1 MSDTGSYQPQMPPFV
16 QHYPPPHQLQQQQP
30 DRHPHYPESQGNGLA
45 VGALVVGIIALLTAL
60 PMFFFWLAGPL
71 ALIGLV
77 LGLFGL
83 RASRRGAGSRGLAL
97 GGVATS
103 LVALALSVVGLIL
116 AITLFDRFGDDVQD
130 LNREAREYAAC
141 VERAGEDQAA
151 MARCQVEFGTN

>member
-1 MSDTGSYQPQMPPFV
+1 MSMPLGQNLPPLHEL
-16 QHYPPPHQLQQQQP
+16 QHHQP

-60 PMFFFWLAGPL
+60 PMVFFFLAGPL

-77 LGLFGL
+77 LGLLGL
-83 RASRRGAGSRGLAL
+83 RAANRGRGNRGLAK

-103 LVALALSVVGLIL
+103 LIALVLSVVGLIL
-116 AITLFDRFGDDVQD
+116 AITLFNTFEDDVRD
-130 LNREAREYAAC
+130 VNREVRQYTDC

-151 MARCQVEFGTN
+151 VAQCQLQFGTN